1 MACSLQTHTLSH
13 LAAGYQRK
21 CCDMCPAQICIGFV
35 FNQFIL
41 PADLID
47 IVKDY
52 IAPHEYLA
60 EEDPKL
66 YQSLKTKRGPLSEDW
81 IEEIN
86 QSQTPVMC
94 AYKLCKVE
102 FRYWG
107 MQSKIERFI
116 HDVGRCSVAEGVFL
130 SESVCVSLSCYSL
143 EKNKANVSPC
153 LSSSLWVRS

>member
-1 MACSLQTHTLSH
+1 MWRHGCSSDLNLCNNLVSH
-13 LAAGYQRK
+13 
-21 CCDMCPAQICIGFV
+21 
-35 FNQFIL
+35 
-41 PADLID
+41 ADPID

-52 IAPHEYLA
+52 IPPHEYLV

-81 IEEIN
+81 IEEVNQN
-86 QSQTPVMC
+86 QSSVMC

-116 HDVGRCSVAEGVFL
+116 HDVGQSGRCS
-130 SESVCVSLSCYSL
+130 STPS
-143 EKNKANVSPC
+143 
-153 LSSSLWVRS
+153 RSKV